1 MTETFRGGVKFKKF
15 LPNYFSFFV
24 NGAMVLIVGAVLPY
38 VIDEAKIS
46 FAVAG
51 SLLSFFAIGNF
62 LASFVNPFL
71 TRLWGRK
78 FSIFVTSLFMPL
90 SLAGIS
96 FLPHVSGLLLLF
108 VLLGISRGCYS
119 VINNAYINENTDG
132 TPAALN
138 ILHMVFAVGAFCAPM
153 IMSVFFYFDFSW
165 RAILYTLVVA
175 SLGSA
180 FFMLTLDFS
189 EKRGTGDLST
199 ENSPDKNEKNSRNER
214 LPFWKHPLFYLSG
227 LLLFFYLG
235 LENCVNGWFVTYFKN
250 TGIMSPTFANSLV
263 SFTWLAVLFGRLLTA
278 YISRK
283 VKKQVIILFDCLIT
297 ALFFVVLISTKNLG
311 VITFAIVGLGFFFAG
326 IYPTT
331 VSNASAA
338 IVGSDL
344 GTSMLLAIAALGG
357 IITPQIV
364 GIAADKIGLTG
375 AVCLLLIN
383 AVVMIALAVV
393 NFFLKRNIP
402 LQS

>member
-1 MTETFRGGVKFKKF
+1 MTETCKDTVKFRKF

-24 NGAMVLIVGAVLPY
+24 NGAMVLIVGAILPY
-38 VIDEAKIS
+38 VIEEAKIS

-71 TRLWGRK
+71 TGLLGRK
-78 FSIFVTSLFMPL
+78 LSIFITSLFMPL

-96 FLPHVSGLLLLF
+96 FLPHVSVLLLLF

-138 ILHMVFAVGAFCAPM
+138 ILHMIFAVGAFCAPM
-153 IMSVFFYFDFSW
+153 IMSGFFYFGFSW
-165 RAILYTLVVA
+165 RAIVYTLVFA
-175 SLGSA
+175 SLCSA
-180 FFMLTLDFS
+180 FYMLTLDFS
-189 EKRGTGDLST
+189 GKNNSAEK
-199 ENSPDKNEKNSRNER
+199 KEKTARKETV
-214 LPFWKHPLFYLSG
+214 PFWKHPLFYLSG

-250 TGIMSPTFANSLV
+250 TGIMSPAFANSLV

-283 VKKQVIILFDCLIT
+283 IKKQTIILFDCLIT

-364 GIAADKIGLTG
+364 GIAADKIGLAG
-375 AVCLLLIN
+375 AVCLLLVN
-383 AVVMIALAVV
+383 AVVMIVLSVV
-393 NFFLKRNIP
+393 NFLMKKKTDLP
-402 LQS
+402 S